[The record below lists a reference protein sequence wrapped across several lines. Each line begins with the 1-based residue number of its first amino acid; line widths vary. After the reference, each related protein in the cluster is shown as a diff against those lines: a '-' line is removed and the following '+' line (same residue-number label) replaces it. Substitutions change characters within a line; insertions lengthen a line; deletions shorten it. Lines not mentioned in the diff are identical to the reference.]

1 MTIIVGL
8 LLAMLLAALDQTI
21 VGPAMPTIGRELGDV
36 EHLPWIVTAYLL
48 AATAATPLYG
58 KLSDIHG
65 RRVTLLISISTFLL
79 GSVFCAIAPTLPL
92 LGLARGFQGIG
103 GGGLISLSQTI
114 IGDIV
119 PPRERPRYQ
128 VLIASVFALASL
140 SGPLLGGF
148 FAEHM
153 HWSMIFWINIPIGLV
168 AFGMT
173 FFLLKK
179 LPRHERR
186 HRLDIAGALLLVA
199 ATTSLLLTLNW
210 GGVRFAWNSPQI
222 FGLAAFSAL
231 LWLLFVVRLR
241 TAVEPLIPLSILSNN
256 VMACATLA
264 AFFAMG
270 MFIGLTIFIP
280 IYFQGVVG
288 LTASE
293 SGLALLPLMVGT
305 VTGATIAGRSMVYVT
320 HYKRTPL
327 VGLTLAFVVT
337 CVMIAHP
344 AGLSPYLIAPL
355 LGLVSVGLGTVF
367 SVSTISIQN
376 AVPLHQLGTGLAV
389 MNLFR
394 QLGGALMVAIF
405 GSIVLGGG
413 HAGAEGATAVA
424 HDPAALAASFQLV
437 FLLVAGGIILAFA
450 ALLRMEERPLLD
462 FSTDK
467 VPVPGE

>member
-1 MTIIVGL
+1 MDGCSDDSPGASRDIDAMEKPATYSRPQILAIMSGL
-8 LLAMLLAALDQTI
+8 MLGMLLAALDQTI

-173 FFLLKK
+173 FFLLK
-179 LPRHERR
+179 
-186 HRLDIAGALLLVA
+186 
-199 ATTSLLLTLNW
+199 
-210 GGVRFAWNSPQI
+210 
-222 FGLAAFSAL
+222 
-231 LWLLFVVRLR
+231 
-241 TAVEPLIPLSILSNN
+241 
-256 VMACATLA
+256 
-264 AFFAMG
+264 
-270 MFIGLTIFIP
+270 
-280 IYFQGVVG
+280 
-288 LTASE
+288 
-293 SGLALLPLMVGT
+293 
-305 VTGATIAGRSMVYVT
+305 
-320 HYKRTPL
+320 
-327 VGLTLAFVVT
+327 
-337 CVMIAHP
+337 
-344 AGLSPYLIAPL
+344 
-355 LGLVSVGLGTVF
+355 
-367 SVSTISIQN
+367 
-376 AVPLHQLGTGLAV
+376 
-389 MNLFR
+389 
-394 QLGGALMVAIF
+394 
-405 GSIVLGGG
+405 
-413 HAGAEGATAVA
+413 
-424 HDPAALAASFQLV
+424 
-437 FLLVAGGIILAFA
+437 
-450 ALLRMEERPLLD
+450 
-462 FSTDK
+462 
-467 VPVPGE
+467 